1 MGKVN
6 FILTILVTIL
16 EFSIGIL
23 DFTRGKIVWGII
35 FMIIT
40 LFYIFIMVPMS
51 WNNYKKDKELK
62 AKEKELR
69 ERIDKE
75 WRKYNHENLPK
86 L

>member
-1 MGKVN
+1 MGIAN

-16 EFSIGIL
+16 EFAIGIF
-23 DFTRGKIVWGII
+23 DFTRGRIAWGVI
-35 FMIIT
+35 FMLITIAYIIW
-40 LFYIFIMVPMS
+40 MVPMG
-51 WNNYKKDKELK
+51 WRNYKKDKELK